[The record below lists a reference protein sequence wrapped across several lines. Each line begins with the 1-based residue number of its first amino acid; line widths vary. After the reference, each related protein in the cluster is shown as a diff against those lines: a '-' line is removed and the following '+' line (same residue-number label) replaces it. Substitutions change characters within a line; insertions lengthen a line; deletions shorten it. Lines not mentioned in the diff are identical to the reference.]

1 MKFHR
6 TTKLF
11 RGQLDPVP
19 LMCILFPM
27 AFFLLFHTFL
37 VLPGGV
43 RLQLPVDPATATLPL
58 DEPALVVAV
67 DASERVYFHNQIV
80 PVDKLGGRLAELA
93 ARPGGPKLL
102 VIEPDQ
108 AVSWATLQRLSAL
121 GQAAGL
127 REVLIRANRPAS
139 AQP

>member
-19 LMCILFPM
+19 LMCVLFPM

-43 RLQLPVDPATATLPL
+43 RLELPREPGAAALPL

-67 DASERVYFHNQIV
+67 DSAERIYFQNQIV
-80 PVDKLGGRLAELA
+80 PDDVLGSRLAEIA
-93 ARPGGPKLL
+93 GQRGGPKLL

-108 AVSWATLQRLSAL
+108 SVSWATLQRISAL
-121 GQAAGL
+121 ARTAGL
-127 REVLIRANRPAS
+127 REVLIRANRAS
-139 AQP
+139 VAPP